1 MNFTGI
7 IFSKPPEKGVSSFV
21 IDDHGDNPDNINN
34 EEDAAVQPAPE
45 KGLIVIFDYE
55 KDNNDEDGPAQPP

>member
-21 IDDHGDNPDNINN
+21 IDDHGDNPDNN
-34 EEDAAVQPAPE
+34 EEDDAVQPS
-45 KGLIVIFDYE
+45 
-55 KDNNDEDGPAQPP
+55 